1 MNYLRFRK
9 LYQADNDGTFWP
21 GYIELPDSDT
31 ELVSE
36 PTDGNKKF
44 NIFSNPRVYTGVGL
58 LALVSLFFLNKT
70 TALIFLVIVSLI
82 ATKEWFD
89 IFEYGIMLPYPLLLY
104 ASLAP
109 LMTAYFYGYDNYYL
123 LFFIFPLGV
132 MIYTG
137 TFVDYEIYEKFG
149 SSFLFLVWFGSGLA
163 AIAYILSNF
172 GPLITFLLLISISIS
187 DITAYEFGKR
197 YGKRKLAKNI
207 SPNKTVEGFLAG
219 LFFGVVFSYFVLS
232 TNFALST
239 TQSALLSIIFI
250 IFATLGD
257 LFESKIK
264 RSVEIKDAS
273 SLLPGHGGVL
283 DRIDSQLLS
292 FPVLVLFLHFLDL
305 IQ

>member
-21 GYIELPDSDT
+21 GYIELPDNDND
-31 ELVSE
+31 SE
-36 PTDGNKKF
+36 PEEIDSKNNLNF
-44 NIFSNPRVYTGVGL
+44 LSNPRVYTGIGL
-58 LALVSLFFLNKT
+58 LALVTLFFLNKT
-70 TALIFLVIVSLI
+70 TALILLVIVALI

-109 LMTAYFYGYDNYYL
+109 LIIVYFYGYENYHIP
-123 LFFIFPLGV
+123 FFIFPLGV
-132 MIYTG
+132 VIYTG
-137 TFVDYEIYEKFG
+137 TFVEFGIYEKFG
-149 SSFLFLVWFGSGLA
+149 SSFLFLVWFGTGLG
-163 AIAYILSNF
+163 AIGYILSNF
-172 GPLITFLLLISISIS
+172 GPLITYLLLISISIS
-187 DITAYEFGKR
+187 DIAAYEYGRR

-219 LFFGVVFSYFVLS
+219 LILGVAFNFFVLS
-232 TNFALST
+232 SNLEITA
-239 TQSALLSIIFI
+239 TQCLLLSVIFI
-250 IFATLGD
+250 LFATLGD

-264 RSVEIKDAS
+264 RSVEVKDAS

-292 FPVLVLFLHFLDL
+292 FPVLVFFLHFLDL
-305 IQ
+305 IK

>member
-21 GYIELPDSDT
+21 GYIELPDNDT
-31 ELVSE
+31 DSE
-36 PTDGNKKF
+36 PEEIERRKNF
-44 NIFSNPRVYTGVGL
+44 NFLSNPRVYTGIGL
-58 LALVSLFFLNKT
+58 LALVTLFFLNKT
-70 TALIFLVIVSLI
+70 TALILLVIVALI

-109 LMTAYFYGYDNYYL
+109 LIIVYFYGYENYHIP
-123 LFFIFPLGV
+123 FFIFPLGV
-132 MIYTG
+132 VIYTG
-137 TFVDYEIYEKFG
+137 TFVEFGIYEKFG
-149 SSFLFLVWFGSGLA
+149 SSFLFLVWFGTGLG
-163 AIAYILSNF
+163 AIGYILSNF
-172 GPLITFLLLISISIS
+172 GPLITYLLLISISLS
-187 DITAYEFGKR
+187 DIAAYEYGRR

-219 LFFGVVFSYFVLS
+219 LIIGVVVNFFVLS
-232 TNFALST
+232 NNLELTF
-239 TQSALLSIIFI
+239 TQSLLLSVIFI
-250 IFATLGD
+250 LFATLGD

-264 RSVEIKDAS
+264 RSVEVKDAS

-292 FPVLVLFLHFLDL
+292 FPVLVFFLHFLDL

>member
-21 GYIELPDSDT
+21 GYIELPDNDT
-31 ELVSE
+31 DSE
-36 PTDGNKKF
+36 PEEIERKKNF
-44 NIFSNPRVYTGVGL
+44 NFLSNPRVYTGVGL
-58 LALVSLFFLNKT
+58 LALVTLFFLNKT
-70 TALIFLVIVSLI
+70 TALILLVIVALI

-104 ASLAP
+104 ASLTP
-109 LMTAYFYGYDNYYL
+109 LIIVYFYGYENYHIP
-123 LFFIFPLGV
+123 FFIFPLGV
-132 MIYTG
+132 VIYTG
-137 TFVDYEIYEKFG
+137 TFVEFGIYEKFG
-149 SSFLFLVWFGSGLA
+149 SSFLFLVWFGTGLG
-163 AIAYILSNF
+163 AIGYILSNF
-172 GPLITFLLLISISIS
+172 GPLITYLLLISISLS
-187 DITAYEFGKR
+187 DIAAYEYGRR

-219 LFFGVVFSYFVLS
+219 LIIGVVVNFFVLS
-232 TNFALST
+232 NNLELTF
-239 TQSALLSIIFI
+239 TQSLLLSVIFI
-250 IFATLGD
+250 LFATLGD

-264 RSVEIKDAS
+264 RSVEVKDAS

-292 FPVLVLFLHFLDL
+292 FPVLVFFLHFLDL

>member
-21 GYIELPDSDT
+21 GYIELPDNDT
-31 ELVSE
+31 DSE
-36 PTDGNKKF
+36 PEEIDRKKNF
-44 NIFSNPRVYTGVGL
+44 NFLSNPRVYTGIGL
-58 LALVSLFFLNKT
+58 LALVTLFFLNKT
-70 TALIFLVIVSLI
+70 TALILLVIVALI

-109 LMTAYFYGYDNYYL
+109 LTIVYFYGYENYHIP
-123 LFFIFPLGV
+123 FFIFPLGV
-132 MIYTG
+132 VIYTG
-137 TFVDYEIYEKFG
+137 TFVEFGIYEKFG
-149 SSFLFLVWFGSGLA
+149 SSFLFLVWFGTGLG
-163 AIAYILSNF
+163 AIGYILSNF
-172 GPLITFLLLISISIS
+172 GPLITYLLLISISLS
-187 DITAYEFGKR
+187 DISAYEYGRR

-219 LFFGVVFSYFVLS
+219 LIVGVVVNFFVLS
-232 TNFALST
+232 NNLELTL
-239 TQSALLSIIFI
+239 TQSLLLSVIFI
-250 IFATLGD
+250 LFATLGD

-264 RSVEIKDAS
+264 RSVEVKDAS

-292 FPVLVLFLHFLDL
+292 FPVLVFFLHFLDL

>member
-21 GYIELPDSDT
+21 GYIELPDNDT
-31 ELVSE
+31 DSE
-36 PTDGNKKF
+36 PEEIERKKNF
-44 NIFSNPRVYTGVGL
+44 NFLSNPRVYTGIGL
-58 LALVSLFFLNKT
+58 LALVTLFFLNKT
-70 TALIFLVIVSLI
+70 TALILLVIVALI

-109 LMTAYFYGYDNYYL
+109 LIIVYFYGYENYHIP
-123 LFFIFPLGV
+123 FFIFPLGV
-132 MIYTG
+132 VIYTG
-137 TFVDYEIYEKFG
+137 TFVEFGIYEKFG
-149 SSFLFLVWFGSGLA
+149 SSFLFLVWFGTGLG
-163 AIAYILSNF
+163 AIGYILSNF
-172 GPLITFLLLISISIS
+172 GPLITYLLLISISLS
-187 DITAYEFGKR
+187 DIAAYEYGRR

-219 LFFGVVFSYFVLS
+219 LIIGVVVNFFVLS
-232 TNFALST
+232 NNLELTF
-239 TQSALLSIIFI
+239 TQSLLLSVIFI
-250 IFATLGD
+250 LFATLGD

-264 RSVEIKDAS
+264 RSVEVKDAS

-292 FPVLVLFLHFLDL
+292 FPVLVFFLHFLDL

>member
-1 MNYLRFRK
+1 MNYLRFKK

-21 GYIELPDSDT
+21 GYIELPDNDT
-31 ELVSE
+31 DSE
-36 PTDGNKKF
+36 HEGLDSNKNS
-44 NIFSNPRVYTGVGL
+44 NIFLNPRVYTGIGL
-58 LALVSLFFLNKT
+58 LALVTLLFLNKT
-70 TALIFLVIVSLI
+70 TALILLVIVAFI

-109 LMTAYFYGYDNYYL
+109 LVTVYFYGYENYYL
-123 LFFIFPLGV
+123 PFFIFPLGV
-132 MIYTG
+132 VIYTG
-137 TFVDYEIYEKFG
+137 SFIDYGIYEKFG
-149 SSFLFLVWFGSGLA
+149 SSFLFLVWFGSGLG
-163 AIAYILSNF
+163 AIGYILSNF
-172 GPLITFLLLISISIS
+172 GPLITYLLLISISLS
-187 DITAYEFGKR
+187 DIAAYEYGRR

-219 LFFGVVFSYFVLS
+219 LIVGVAVNFFVLS
-232 TNFALST
+232 NNLELTSI
-239 TQSALLSIIFI
+239 QSLLLSVIFI
-250 IFATLGD
+250 LFATLGD

-264 RSVEIKDAS
+264 RSVQVKDAS

-292 FPVLVLFLHFLDL
+292 FPVLVFFLHFLDL

>member
-21 GYIELPDSDT
+21 GYIELPDNDT
-31 ELVSE
+31 EAE
-36 PTDGNKKF
+36 PEETKNKKNF
-44 NIFSNPRVYTGVGL
+44 NLLSNPRVYTGLGL
-58 LALVSLFFLNKT
+58 LALVTLFFLNKT
-70 TALIFLVIVSLI
+70 TALILLVIVALI

-109 LMTAYFYGYDNYYL
+109 LIIVYFYGYENYHIP
-123 LFFIFPLGV
+123 FFIFPLGV
-132 MIYTG
+132 VIYTG
-137 TFVDYEIYEKFG
+137 TFVEFGIYEKFG
-149 SSFLFLVWFGSGLA
+149 SSFLFLVWFGTGLG
-163 AIAYILSNF
+163 AIGYILSNF
-172 GPLITFLLLISISIS
+172 GPLITYLLLISISLS
-187 DITAYEFGKR
+187 DIAAYEYGRR

-219 LFFGVVFSYFVLS
+219 LIIGVVVNFFVLS
-232 TNFALST
+232 NNLELTF
-239 TQSALLSIIFI
+239 TQSLLLSVIFI
-250 IFATLGD
+250 LFATLGD

-264 RSVEIKDAS
+264 RSVEVKDAS

-292 FPVLVLFLHFLDL
+292 FPVLVFFLHFLDL

>member
-36 PTDGNKKF
+36 PTDGDKKF

-109 LMTAYFYGYDNYYL
+109 LMTTYF
-123 LFFIFPLGV
+123 
-132 MIYTG
+132 
-137 TFVDYEIYEKFG
+137 
-149 SSFLFLVWFGSGLA
+149 
-163 AIAYILSNF
+163 
-172 GPLITFLLLISISIS
+172 
-187 DITAYEFGKR
+187 
-197 YGKRKLAKNI
+197 
-207 SPNKTVEGFLAG
+207 
-219 LFFGVVFSYFVLS
+219 
-232 TNFALST
+232 
-239 TQSALLSIIFI
+239 
-250 IFATLGD
+250 
-257 LFESKIK
+257 
-264 RSVEIKDAS
+264 
-273 SLLPGHGGVL
+273 
-283 DRIDSQLLS
+283 
-292 FPVLVLFLHFLDL
+292 
-305 IQ
+305 

>member
-21 GYIELPDSDT
+21 GYIELPDND
-31 ELVSE
+31 SE
-36 PTDGNKKF
+36 PEEIDGKKNF
-44 NIFSNPRVYTGVGL
+44 NLLSNSRVYTGIGL
-58 LALVSLFFLNKT
+58 LALVTLFFLNKT
-70 TALIFLVIVSLI
+70 TALILLVIVALI

-109 LMTAYFYGYDNYYL
+109 LIIVYFYGYENYHIP
-123 LFFIFPLGV
+123 FFIFPLGV
-132 MIYTG
+132 VIYTG
-137 TFVDYEIYEKFG
+137 TFVEFGIYEKFG
-149 SSFLFLVWFGSGLA
+149 SSFLFLVWFGSGLG
-163 AIAYILSNF
+163 AIGYILSNF
-172 GPLITFLLLISISIS
+172 GPLITYLLLISISLS
-187 DITAYEFGKR
+187 DIAAYEYGRR

-219 LFFGVVFSYFVLS
+219 LIVGVGVNFFVLS
-232 TNFALST
+232 NYLGLTS
-239 TQSALLSIIFI
+239 TQSLLLSVIFI
-250 IFATLGD
+250 LFAILGD

-264 RSVEIKDAS
+264 RSVQVKDAS

-292 FPVLVLFLHFLDL
+292 FPVLVFFLHFLDL